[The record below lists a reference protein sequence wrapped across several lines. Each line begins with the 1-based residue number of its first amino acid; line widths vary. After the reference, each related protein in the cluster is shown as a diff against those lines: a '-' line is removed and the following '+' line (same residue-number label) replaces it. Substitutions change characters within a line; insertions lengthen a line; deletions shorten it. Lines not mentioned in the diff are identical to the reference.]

1 MKKLQFNAIIIMRKT
16 VLFAALV
23 AALALVS
30 CNKDAGRASVEQPG
44 LVSNELSFNTA
55 ASTVRGYVAGETFF
69 DTAIAE
75 LHAGE
80 DGAPSTVT
88 TAREMKISSYLTP
101 QSGAQGNY
109 FVDYTFAKGED
120 GKWHHTPK
128 IYWPIAGTLDF
139 LAYSAMNDFDA
150 KDVAWDEKNASEGVV
165 LQVLEDRTQDDIVYA
180 SVSGRLSSTGAAAVP
195 MEFKHAQAWLEFQIK
210 VENADM
216 KEKIAIEA
224 IEIENIYNTGEL
236 TITNNSGDA
245 KAEWNFR
252 KEQRK
257 NVVFDDNYNLY
268 GSQDA
273 EDFTLEN
280 ALKDEISYMDMLL
293 PEQAKTAFII
303 KYRLAGQPNELQYKY
318 TLSSENWIA
327 GNKYI
332 YEVTFK
338 VNEITV
344 APTVKAYEDGV
355 VTDLTP
361 SEII

>member
-1 MKKLQFNAIIIMRKT
+1 MRKT
-16 VLFAALV
+16 ILFAAL
-23 AALALVS
+23 AATLSLVS
-30 CNKDAGRASVEQPG
+30 CNKNAGTASLDQPEI
-44 LVSNELSFNTA
+44 LSNELSFNTA
-55 ASTVRGYVAGETFF
+55 AHVTKGYIAGATFF

-75 LHAGE
+75 LHAGG
-80 DGAPSTVT
+80 DGVPSDVT
-88 TAREMKISSYLTP
+88 TPRTMKISSYLTP
-101 QSGAQGNY
+101 QSGDKGNY

-128 IYWPIAGTLDF
+128 IYWPIAGKLDF
-139 LAYSAMNDFDA
+139 LAFSAAVDFDA
-150 KDVAWDEKNASEGVV
+150 KDVVWDEKNASESVV
-165 LQVLEDRTQDDIVYA
+165 LQVLEDRTQDDIVYCSKAGCESA
-180 SVSGRLSSTGAAAVP
+180 SGADPVA
-195 MEFKHAQAWLEFQIK
+195 MQFKHSQAWLEFQIK
-210 VENADM
+210 VESEEMQNL
-216 KEKIAIEA
+216 IAIES

-236 TITNNSGDA
+236 TISNNSGDA

-268 GSQDA
+268 GSQNADS
-273 EDFTLEN
+273 TLTN
-280 ALKDEISYMDMLL
+280 PLKAEISYMDMLL
-293 PEQAKTAFII
+293 PEQAKTSFII

-318 TLSSENWIA
+318 TLSADNWIA
-327 GNKYI
+327 GKKYI

-344 APTVKAYEDGV
+344 APTVKAYEEGV